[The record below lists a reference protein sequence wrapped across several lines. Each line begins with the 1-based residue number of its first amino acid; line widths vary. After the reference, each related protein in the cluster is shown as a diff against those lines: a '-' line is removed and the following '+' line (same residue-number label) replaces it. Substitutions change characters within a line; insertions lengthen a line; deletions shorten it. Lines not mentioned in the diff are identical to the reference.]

1 MSAATKNSGAPYVD
15 GLPDRPDVGVVILNY
30 NTKALLRDALRT
42 LLESRGA
49 TLRVCVVDN
58 ASSDGSAEMVRAEFP
73 SVHLIANARN
83 SGFSAG
89 NNLGLRWLGFDDSA
103 AAGIPGSAV
112 SRTVTPR
119 YALLLNPDT
128 LVHPDTVAE
137 MAAFMDANPRIGVAG
152 PRVRRPDGTLDK
164 ASRRSFP
171 TPITSFYRMVGLSRL
186 FPNSRRFNAYN
197 LEYLPEDAVH
207 EVDSVV
213 GAYMQVRREAIDG
226 AGLLDEAFFMYGEDL
241 DWAKRIKDGGWQV
254 WYNGAVEMTHVKM
267 AASRQSPKS
276 RIDFY
281 EAMWIFYAKHYRATT
296 ARWLEWLI
304 LLGIVIKGGLDVA
317 MHLWRYCR
325 DLSPRNALPSTK
337 HSARVAAPPSDTSPH
352 PTPQTEIL

>member
-1 MSAATKNSGAPYVD
+1 
-15 GLPDRPDVGVVILNY
+15 
-30 NTKALLRDALRT
+30 
-42 LLESRGA
+42 
-49 TLRVCVVDN
+49 
-58 ASSDGSAEMVRAEFP
+58 MV
-73 SVHLIANARN
+73 
-83 SGFSAG
+83 
-89 NNLGLRWLGFDDSA
+89 
-103 AAGIPGSAV
+103 
-112 SRTVTPR
+112 
-119 YALLLNPDT
+119 
-128 LVHPDTVAE
+128 
-137 MAAFMDANPRIGVAG
+137 AFMDANPRVGIAG

-164 ASRRSFP
+164 ACRRSFP

-213 GAYMQVRREAIDG
+213 GAYMQLRREAIAH

-241 DWAKRIKDGGWQV
+241 DWAKRIKDSGWQV

-281 EAMWIFYAKHYRATT
+281 EAMWIFYAKHYRSST

-304 LLGIVIKGGLDVA
+304 LLGIVIKGGVDVA

-325 DLSPRNALPSTK
+325 ELSPRAEGLPTSSAIQGYHSTD
-337 HSARVAAPPSDTSPH
+337 APSPL
-352 PTPQTEIL
+352 QTTRTETA